1 MSDHSTDRPTARP
14 TRRSI
19 LRAGAGAGGVAV
31 TGLAGAG
38 VGTLLSPAE
47 GGVPTATQ
55 AATPG
60 VLDLYVNEGYVPM
73 VDGSLVYMRGFGA
86 RPTKRDD
93 VAPSLTF
100 PPQVFLADGTHQES
114 RAYPLEAVPPEEG
127 RPGPA
132 SGPDRAGLYRLRG
145 AHWASFFPERTILAE
160 TGSTV
165 RLRVHNGLGTPHRLD
180 IPGVAD
186 TGSIAPGEVAEVTFE
201 APPAGTYL
209 FTDSGNGP
217 VERLLGL
224 FGALVVVPAADRWR
238 LDDGGTEFERQWLW
252 LCQDVDPEWCRR
264 ASAGE
269 TIDAERTPPVPRYFL
284 LNGRAGY
291 QSLGI
296 SSDPESNRRTH
307 EETLASGYPRDT
319 DVRDFSKP
327 DGRGSVVTGQLIR
340 LANAGV
346 VVHQMHFHGNHVWT
360 VRRNGR
366 DFPRNAASGRVD
378 EEGHV
383 VLQQW
388 EDVVELDPLDR
399 KEIVLPVRRPPEA
412 IDEVWDAR
420 TTDWHYP
427 MHCHAEPSQTAAGGL
442 YPGGLVADWVLAGR
456 RSPAHHTFRSQAEF
470 ATSQPKESNPVTEH
484 LQRPDR
490 TFDREFFNRRLR
502 FPDGSAHEIW
512 SFESESSGQGFPA
525 PPIRVTEGDLVH
537 VRLKASKGP
546 HTIHLHGMEPDPRND
561 GVGHTS
567 FEVGTRYTYQWRPEP
582 GVPGDA
588 TRGSAGS
595 YFYHCHVNTVL
606 HVQMGMAGPLLVDPV
621 VHPDHPV
628 PTGARRAFVDGPL
641 YDVETELML
650 VPYSIDP
657 RWHELSHAA
666 GLSGE
671 DVGLNRFDPKHFF
684 ILGGSLAA
692 GPPRG
697 QVWAASR
704 LRARASGSGHPTLL
718 RVLNLNYFPTRV
730 RFTTTSGEPV
740 AMAELISHDGRP
752 FRDTASPSGPSRP
765 LRDLGNPLRS
775 AALAFGAA
783 ERYDMLLHPPA
794 AGTFLLHLDWYHWVV
809 TSRPRVLATRTL
821 PIVAS

>member
-1 MSDHSTDRPTARP
+1 MSDHSTDQSAARP

-47 GGVPTATQ
+47 GGVPAATP

-93 VAPSLTF
+93 AAPSLTF
-100 PPQVFLADGTHQES
+100 PPQVFLADGTLQES
-114 RAYPLEAVPPEEG
+114 RVYPLDAVLPEEG

-132 SGPDRAGLYRLRG
+132 SGPDRAGLYRLRR

-224 FGALVVVPAADRWR
+224 FGALVVTPAADRWR

-296 SSDPESNRRTH
+296 ASDPGEQPQDARGDAR
-307 EETLASGYPRDT
+307 
-319 DVRDFSKP
+319 VRLP
-327 DGRGSVVTGQLIR
+327 ARHR
-340 LANAGV
+340 CA
-346 VVHQMHFHGNHVWT
+346 
-360 VRRNGR
+360 R
-366 DFPRNAASGRVD
+366 
-378 EEGHV
+378 
-383 VLQQW
+383 LQQAGRAR
-388 EDVVELDPLDR
+388 VGRHRTADPAR
-399 KEIVLPVRRPPEA
+399 ERRR
-412 IDEVWDAR
+412 DEVWDAR

-456 RSPAHHTFRSQAEF
+456 QSPAHHTFRSQAEF

-628 PTGARRAFVDGPL
+628 PPGARRAFVDGPL

-730 RFTTTSGEPV
+730 RFTTTGGEPV

-752 FRDTASPSGPSRP
+752 FRDTANPAGPSRP